1 MIRLFEFR
9 DLDRIMEI
17 WLEGNLNAHPFIK
30 EEYWRQH
37 YETVCSVLPNAEVYV
52 NAGAVAFYK
61 AEGFP
66 VENSMTEKVTGEQEY
81 LMVFHESDETKE

>member
-1 MIRLFEFR
+1 M
-9 DLDRIMEI
+9 
-17 WLEGNLNAHPFIK
+17 
-30 EEYWRQH
+30 
-37 YETVCSVLPNAEVYV
+37 

-66 VENSMTEKVTGEQEY
+66 VENSMTEKVTGEQKY

>member
-1 MIRLFEFR
+1 M
-9 DLDRIMEI
+9 
-17 WLEGNLNAHPFIK
+17 
-30 EEYWRQH
+30 
-37 YETVCSVLPNAEVYV
+37 

-81 LMVFHESDETKE
+81 LMVFHEIDETKE

>member
-1 MIRLFEFR
+1 M
-9 DLDRIMEI
+9 
-17 WLEGNLNAHPFIK
+17 
-30 EEYWRQH
+30 
-37 YETVCSVLPNAEVYV
+37 PNAEVYV